1 MTTGAALE
9 SAKHPPSVKRT
20 PRDRLERALTAAWLS
35 RGPLARALWPLSMIY
50 RAVLALR
57 DVVPAAAERLPVPVI
72 VIGNVVAGGAGKT
85 PTALAV
91 ARDLQTRGWHPG
103 ILARGYR
110 RDGGGV
116 RLVAPDD
123 DPRAV
128 GDEPLL
134 LRQVSDLPVAVGQAR
149 AQAGRALLAAHPDID
164 VLVCDDGLQHRR
176 LARDVA
182 ICVFDARGIG
192 NGWLLPAG
200 PLREPWPRPANSK
213 VDLILGTEGS
223 VNVPLPP
230 GVPVFAAWRCLTGQV
245 RCAGGAHISLADLR
259 EQCARHGQPLIALA
273 GIARPQAF
281 FDMLRAAGLQLTQTL
296 ALPDHADLENAA
308 RTLDQGAALI
318 CTEKDAVKLW
328 RWRPD
333 AWAAPLALDVP
344 RGLFR
349 ALEALLAERGY
360 HAKR

>member
-1 MTTGAALE
+1 MTVGTALDSAQQPAAVEHTLY
-9 SAKHPPSVKRT
+9 A
-20 PRDRLERALTAAWLS
+20 RLERALIAAWLA
-35 RGPLARALWPLSMIY
+35 RGPLARALWPLSIIY

-57 DVVPAAAERLPVPVI
+57 GLLPAAAERLPVPVI

-85 PTALAV
+85 PTTLAV
-91 ARDLQTRGWHPG
+91 AQDLQARGWHPG

-110 RDGGGV
+110 RDGDGV

-134 LRQVSDLPVAVGQAR
+134 LAQISGLPVAVGQAR

-176 LARDVA
+176 LACDVA
-182 ICVFDARGIG
+182 ICVFDTRGIG
-192 NGWLLPAG
+192 NRWLLPAG
-200 PLREPWPRPANSK
+200 PLREPWPRP
-213 VDLILGTEGS
+213 VDLILGTEGT

-230 GVPVFAAWRCLTGQV
+230 GVPVFAAWRCLTGRARRADGTQ
-245 RCAGGAHISLADLR
+245 IPLADLR

-281 FDMLRAAGLQLTQTL
+281 FDMLRATGLPLTQTL

-308 RTLDQGAALI
+308 RALDQRATLI

-333 AWAAPLALDVP
+333 AWATPLALNVP
-344 RGLFR
+344 RGFFR
-349 ALEALLAERGY
+349 ALGTLLAARGY
-360 HAKR
+360 HSGVER